1 MDDKL
6 PSTSLYV
13 RSAIWKGQ
21 RERHRHRG
29 ILRPW
34 CRELQVNTIKRIKS
48 RLADANHARD
58 PAHFMISEILCQTE
72 EFPWSAIEN
81 KCQFTTCNHLHKYL
95 WIKFLFEEQL
105 TAEKYLR
112 NPHDGDRVLPSIN
125 AVKATKGK
133 SQYLTLTN
141 DLFNMY
147 GNDPKLIPRST
158 YRKNVGE
165 GIRTITY
172 GAHTS
177 FVVSERSEKFV
188 TNVTTAVGHEVCL
201 MKCHKLAT
209 LMPEKFPYLSITVVH
224 LTTGEALL
232 PHKDIQKHRL
242 FRNITTSFGDWT
254 GGVLQIEENG
264 TWIDHDSRDA
274 WVVLDARTT

>member
-1 MDDKL
+1 M
-6 PSTSLYV
+6 
-13 RSAIWKGQ
+13 
-21 RERHRHRG
+21 
-29 ILRPW
+29 
-34 CRELQVNTIKRIKS
+34 
-48 RLADANHARD
+48 
-58 PAHFMISEILCQTE
+58 
-72 EFPWSAIEN
+72 
-81 KCQFTTCNHLHKYL
+81 
-95 WIKFLFEEQL
+95 
-105 TAEKYLR
+105 
-112 NPHDGDRVLPSIN
+112 LPSIN

-147 GNDPKLIPRST
+147 GNDSKLIPRST

-177 FVVSERSEKFV
+177 LVASERSGKFV

-201 MKCHKLAT
+201 MRCHKLAT
-209 LMPEKFPYLSITVVH
+209 LTPEKFPYLSITVVH

-232 PHKDIQKHRL
+232 PHKDIQNHGL

-264 TWIDHDSRDA
+264 TWTDHDSRDA
-274 WVVLDARTT
+274 WVVLDARQLDIKLQWYMEQEFPLPIILHNNFTD